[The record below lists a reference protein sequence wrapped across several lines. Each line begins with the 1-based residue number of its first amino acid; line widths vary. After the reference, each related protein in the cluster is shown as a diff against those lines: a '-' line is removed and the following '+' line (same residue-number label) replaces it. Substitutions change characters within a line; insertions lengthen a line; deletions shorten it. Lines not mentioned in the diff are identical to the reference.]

1 MRLCVVL
8 YFCLHLDI
16 QNIYIIMKNLLLSSL
31 FLVSFFTFA
40 QNKEMQ
46 WLNQPKKF
54 SGDAKKLTFT
64 VEPGTDFWQVTH
76 YGFKRD
82 NGPFTYVEA
91 EGDFEVSVKVTGA
104 YTELFHQ
111 AGLMIRIDEKNWIK
125 TGIEFVDGKQNVS
138 AVVTRDVSDWSVIT
152 RNDSP
157 KSVWLKLLRKGD
169 YAEIKYSF
177 DGKNFQMLR
186 LAYFPPNVKVQV
198 GMVAAAPGKVSF
210 PVTFE
215 NFEVKKVE

>member
-1 MRLCVVL
+1 
-8 YFCLHLDI
+8 
-16 QNIYIIMKNLLLSSL
+16 MKNLFLSFLLL
-31 FLVSFFTFA
+31 TTVVLFA
-40 QNKEMQ
+40 QKQELQ

-54 SGDAKKLTFT
+54 SGNAQKLTFT

-82 NGPFTYVEA
+82 NGPFTFVET
-91 EGDFEVSVKVTGA
+91 EGDFEVSVKVTGS

-138 AVVTRDVSDWSVIT
+138 AVVTREVSDWSVIP
-152 RNDSP
+152 RNNSP

-177 DGKNFQMLR
+177 DGKNFEMLR
-186 LAYFPPNVKVQV
+186 LAYFPPKVKVQV

>member
-1 MRLCVVL
+1 
-8 YFCLHLDI
+8 
-16 QNIYIIMKNLLLSSL
+16 MKNLLLSALLLTSV
-31 FLVSFFTFA
+31 FAFA

-91 EGDFEVSVKVTGA
+91 EGDFEVNVKVTGA

-177 DGKNFQMLR
+177 DGKNFEMLR

-198 GMVAAAPGKVSF
+198 GMVAAAPGKLSF

>member
-1 MRLCVVL
+1 
-8 YFCLHLDI
+8 
-16 QNIYIIMKNLLLSSL
+16 MKNLFLSFLLL
-31 FLVSFFTFA
+31 TTVVLFA
-40 QNKEMQ
+40 QKQELQ

-54 SGDAKKLTFT
+54 SGNAQKLTFT

-82 NGPFTYVEA
+82 NGPFTYIET
-91 EGDFEVSVKVTGA
+91 EGDFEVSVKVTGS

-152 RNDSP
+152 RKDSP

-177 DGKNFQMLR
+177 DGKNFEMLR

-198 GMVAAAPGKVSF
+198 GMVAAAPGKLSF

-215 NFEVKKVE
+215 NFEVTKVE

>member
-1 MRLCVVL
+1 
-8 YFCLHLDI
+8 
-16 QNIYIIMKNLLLSSL
+16 MKNLILSFLLVITA
-31 FLVSFFTFA
+31 VSFA
-40 QNKEMQ
+40 QKQELQ
-46 WLNQPKKF
+46 WFNQPKKF
-54 SGDAKKLTFT
+54 SGNTQNLTFT

-82 NGPFTYVEA
+82 NGPFTYVET
-91 EGDFEVSVKVTGA
+91 EGDFEVSVKVTGS

-138 AVVTRDVSDWSVIT
+138 AVVTREVSDWSVIP
-152 RNDSP
+152 RNNSP

-177 DGKNFQMLR
+177 DGKNFEMLR

>member
-1 MRLCVVL
+1 
-8 YFCLHLDI
+8 
-16 QNIYIIMKNLLLSSL
+16 MKNIILSFLLLTTAL
-31 FLVSFFTFA
+31 AFA
-40 QNKEMQ
+40 QKEEMH

-54 SGDAKKLTFT
+54 SGNAKKLTFT

-82 NGPFTYVEA
+82 NGPFNYVEVD
-91 EGDFEVSVKVTGA
+91 GDFEVSVKVTGS
-104 YTELFHQ
+104 YNELFHQ

-138 AVVTRDVSDWSVIT
+138 AVVTRNVSDWSVIT

-177 DGKNFQMLR
+177 DGKNYEMLR

-198 GMVAAAPGKVSF
+198 GMVAAAPGKLSF

-215 NFEVKKVE
+215 NFEIKKVE

>member
-1 MRLCVVL
+1 
-8 YFCLHLDI
+8 
-16 QNIYIIMKNLLLSSL
+16 MKNLLLSFL
-31 FLVSFFTFA
+31 FLTTAASFA
-40 QNKEMQ
+40 QKQELQ
-46 WLNQPKKF
+46 WFNQPKKF
-54 SGDAKKLTFT
+54 TGNAQKLTFT

-82 NGPFTYVEA
+82 NGPFTYVET
-91 EGDFEVSVKVTGA
+91 EGDFEVSVKVTGS

-138 AVVTRDVSDWSVIT
+138 AVVTREVSDWSVIP
-152 RNDSP
+152 RNNSP

-177 DGKNFQMLR
+177 DGKNFEMLR

-215 NFEVKKVE
+215 NFQVKKID